1 MNARTHNSRN
11 NYLALILALLLTI
24 SISACAAATPRP
36 EPSATSG
43 PPSATPVPPSAPPAP
58 TSTQVPTN
66 TPLPSPTASP
76 EPSPTVEPSP
86 TRTPTPT
93 ALPLQGL
100 TLSEA
105 ELFTGPDKN
114 LPLVASYTGGITL
127 TVLGCSADQ
136 QWLVV
141 EIPPGQQG
149 WLSAASLQMA
159 EDPLALEVLPTPAG
173 LATLTPVPMAG
184 VRVIVRFENYRDSF
198 GAHAIT
204 YISISTGQPKL
215 AVDVEILKPDGKR
228 FYIKRNSLTD
238 NEGWIYLRFRDKPV
252 PNGTYTLILTDVN
265 GNVIQKTFEVLRQ

>member
-1 MNARTHNSRN
+1 MNTRTYNPTHTH
-11 NYLALILALLLTI
+11 LALILAQLLAFAL
-24 SISACAAATPRP
+24 SACTAATPGP
-36 EPSATSG
+36 EPSATL
-43 PPSATPVPPSAPPAP
+43 AP
-58 TSTQVPTN
+58 
-66 TPLPSPTASP
+66 PSPTAVPASPTLVPTDTPVPTATP

-86 TRTPTPT
+86 TLTPSPKT
-93 ALPLQGL
+93 LPLQGL

-105 ELFTGPDKN
+105 PLFTGPDQN

-149 WLSAASLQMA
+149 WMSAASLQMA
-159 EDPLALEVLPTPAG
+159 SDPLALEVLPTPAG

-184 VRVIVRFENYRDSF
+184 VRVMVRFENYRDSF
-198 GAHAIT
+198 GAHAVT
-204 YISISTGQPKL
+204 YVSISTGQPKL
-215 AVDVEILKPDGKR
+215 TVDVEILKPDGKR

-238 NEGWIYLRFRDKPV
+238 NEGWIFLRFFDKPV

-265 GNVIQKTFEVLRQ
+265 GNMIQKTFEVLKQ